1 MLDMPYTDSMDLV
14 CHAMHEQTEQKAW
27 ERWIHSMSE
36 MSFLEYKEKLG
47 LNNNANVSTH
57 VEPQQSIGDVLSNIK
72 DIFG

>member
-1 MLDMPYTDSMDLV
+1 MPYTDSMDLV
-14 CHAMHEQTEQKAW
+14 CYAMHEQTEQKAW

-47 LNNNANVSTH
+47 LANVPEH
-57 VEPQQSIGDVLSNIK
+57 VEPQQSISDVLSNIK